1 MLEFDTTGKKGTNLT
16 VPLTIRQA
24 VRWRKYCH
32 NRNKRPAS
40 ELRGVAL
47 DVLDRR
53 GVEEASDE
61 ECRKFRK
68 QKGKRK

>member
-24 VRWRKYCH
+24 VRWRKHCADWQV
-32 NRNKRPAS
+32 RPAS
-40 ELRGVAL
+40 EM
-47 DVLDRR
+47 RR
-53 GVEEASDE
+53 IAMSTMERLGAQEASDD